1 MLAFLVLFSR
11 VYISSAL
18 GKPVNSGSPSTSRVV
33 PLLALDQ
40 VVSPASM
47 LLPTPALSVESYPS
61 LRAGFETRSPSIVLV
76 GFKLL
81 AILLPQ
87 PPKSWDRS
95 MGQHTQLSKALY
107 SVVSSTGICLALLPK
122 CSRIFCY
129 QNIFLA
135 TLRSTCF
142 LFNPSTPSFTQ
153 RTSVGKPPAST
164 SLCVFRKWIAMV
176 CFRKQGPSLA
186 RAPSVTSLD
195 FPRVGLLAV
204 RPVSRLPHFLAL

>member
-1 MLAFLVLFSR
+1 MSQAGLELTILPQPLLVLQAHTVIPSDSVVPGACTCWSSFPFLLSH
-11 VYISSAL
+11 VYISPAL

-33 PLLALDQ
+33 LLLALDQ
-40 VVSPASM
+40 VFSPASM
-47 LLPTPALSVESYPS
+47 LLPTPAPSIESYPS
-61 LRAGFETRSPSIVLV
+61 FKTLGAGVETRSPSRVLV

-87 PPKSWDRS
+87 PPKSWDHS

-107 SVVSSTGICLALLPK
+107 SVMSSTGICSALLPK
-122 CSRIFCY
+122 CSCIFCY

-153 RTSVGKPPAST
+153 RTSVGKPP
-164 SLCVFRKWIAMV
+164 C
-176 CFRKQGPSLA
+176 
-186 RAPSVTSLD
+186 
-195 FPRVGLLAV
+195 
-204 RPVSRLPHFLAL
+204 